1 MTWSV
6 VLTDEA
12 KAEIR
17 KLSPDLR
24 ARFAAV
30 SDLLLENGPMSVGM
44 PYVRPIESKLW
55 EMRLKGKDGI
65 ARAIYFAASGR
76 RIVVLTAFVKK
87 TETTPRRIIDVAL
100 RRMRMFDV

>member
-1 MTWSV
+1 
-6 VLTDEA
+6 
-12 KAEIR
+12 
-17 KLSPDLR
+17 
-24 ARFAAV
+24 
-30 SDLLLENGPMSVGM
+30 MSVGM
-44 PYVRPIESKLW
+44 PYVRPIEAKLW

-87 TETTPRRIIDVAL
+87 TETTPRRIINVAL